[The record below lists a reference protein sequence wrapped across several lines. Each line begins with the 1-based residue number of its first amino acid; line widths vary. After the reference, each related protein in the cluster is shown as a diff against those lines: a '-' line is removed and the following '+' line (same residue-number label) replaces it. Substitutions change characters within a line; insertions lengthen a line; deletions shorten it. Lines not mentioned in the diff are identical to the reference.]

1 MIENF
6 EIRYPD
12 SDTMLVQFKKPEMLD
27 RSILGRIENDL
38 NTLPFSIS
46 ESRNDILIYSVKNLI
61 PLSSF
66 LEQYS
71 FSQTEGYQ
79 FLINL
84 LSKIASVHRTKP
96 ILLDLH
102 TIFCSFYGDEIYFA
116 AIPVALEY
124 WMFQKEEKLNFINR
138 LSEVFTTDD
147 AFEIIGYLKMMMK
160 KPGFSFQSLIYGLE
174 DLECTYYPRSFWK
187 RSQPYPPFRA
197 THAIRPKQ
205 EFLHSNEI
213 RADGL
218 KSEVVEQ
225 KTHKPNSRF
234 SFASRSSRK
243 RKTNSDSV
251 NSGRIEKTSLNR
263 HLKNPDP
270 EMENSPYQM
279 EEHLDSKRN
288 DQKIAK
294 FDSENRLIGSNQ
306 PTRSNQV
313 FYDQFFET
321 RDKEDPFQNYTG
333 LKEEV
338 FQSDPFSALTQT
350 SAFTESTETSTEAP
364 TQLLI
369 IEPEASGWIEIK
381 NRRYSL
387 SKAETIIGRH
397 PDCDIVLNMPDVSGH
412 HARILF
418 ENGRYYLSVLNS
430 RNGTFIEDH
439 QVIRKMRLREGMH
452 LRFSSQEAI
461 FHEKQISV

>member
-1 MIENF
+1 
-6 EIRYPD
+6 
-12 SDTMLVQFKKPEMLD
+12 
-27 RSILGRIENDL
+27 
-38 NTLPFSIS
+38 
-46 ESRNDILIYSVKNLI
+46 
-61 PLSSF
+61 
-66 LEQYS
+66 
-71 FSQTEGYQ
+71 
-79 FLINL
+79 
-84 LSKIASVHRTKP
+84 
-96 ILLDLH
+96 
-102 TIFCSFYGDEIYFA
+102 
-116 AIPVALEY
+116 
-124 WMFQKEEKLNFINR
+124 
-138 LSEVFTTDD
+138 
-147 AFEIIGYLKMMMK
+147 
-160 KPGFSFQSLIYGLE
+160 
-174 DLECTYYPRSFWK
+174 
-187 RSQPYPPFRA
+187 
-197 THAIRPKQ
+197 
-205 EFLHSNEI
+205 
-213 RADGL
+213 
-218 KSEVVEQ
+218 
-225 KTHKPNSRF
+225 
-234 SFASRSSRK
+234 
-243 RKTNSDSV
+243 
-251 NSGRIEKTSLNR
+251 
-263 HLKNPDP
+263 
-270 EMENSPYQM
+270 M

-350 SAFTESTETSTEAP
+350 CAFTESTQTSTEAP